1 MSLHDVFGGKRGSA
15 VYNLPMMRPTL
26 LAGIIISITC
36 SPGATTGND
45 IWNKLKHYLQIFM
58 MFDVPQ
64 CDLISETKG
73 EDMTLVA
80 KNNPVATATSIW
92 NKLFTLTVKHWGAQ

>member
-1 MSLHDVFGGKRGSA
+1 
-15 VYNLPMMRPTL
+15 
-26 LAGIIISITC
+26 
-36 SPGATTGND
+36 
-45 IWNKLKHYLQIFM
+45 M

-80 KNNPVATATSIW
+80 KNNPVATASY
-92 NKLFTLTVKHWGAQ
+92 KHLKQIIYFDRAQ